1 MYYFVHFIDRPD
13 NAEDMADMAE
23 IQEMFLEV
31 FEDHIFD
38 GPRPTDDGEGE
49 TGHALIVDFADL
61 TCAEIFANGAPAV
74 VAGLIEEIRIKP
86 WKQVH

>member
-1 MYYFVHFIDRPD
+1 MYFFVHFIDRPD
-13 NAEDMADMAE
+13 NAEDMDDFAE
-23 IQEMFLEV
+23 AQQVFLDA

-49 TGHALIVDFADL
+49 TGHAFIVDFADL
-61 TCAEIFANGAPAV
+61 TCAEIFANGAPVV